1 MRVVLLKDSVLG
13 RAGDVVTVSAKQAA
27 VLCRTGQARKHTF
40 RDEVVTK

>member
-13 RAGDVVTVSAKQAA
+13 RKGETVTVSDKQAA
-27 VLCRTGQARKHTF
+27 VLLRTGQARKATF